1 MGLKE
6 GMDGPL
12 KTGIGALQQLKYT
25 CVVYGCFHTAVGELS
40 HGDKHCIWLAMPEM
54 LKYYIWPF
62 TEKVYRPSPWD
73 NTLAS

>member
-40 HGDKHCIWLAMPEM
+40 HGDKHCI
-54 LKYYIWPF
+54 
-62 TEKVYRPSPWD
+62 
-73 NTLAS
+73 